1 MPREKQYNDQ
11 ISVLLKNEDHSALM
25 RMVMDTGIPL
35 SRIIRKAVK
44 DLLKQHPEYYHEESA
59 NERA

>member
-11 ISVLLKNEDHSALM
+11 ISVLFKSEDHAALM
-25 RMVMDTGIPL
+25 KMVMDTGIPL

-44 DLLKQHPEYYHEESA
+44 NLLKQHPEYYDTSP
-59 NERA
+59 NSSS